1 MYPRRNVRFGYGG
14 LREKKNS
21 HRREIKR
28 VAVRE
33 RELKGEFEREKA
45 MRERE
50 RERESW
56 QREMQSPFS

>member
-14 LREKKNS
+14 LREKKKKS

-33 RELKGEFEREKA
+33 RELKREFEREKA

-50 RERESW
+50 RESW
-56 QREMQSPFS
+56 

>member
-33 RELKGEFEREKA
+33 RELKREKA

-50 RERESW
+50 RERDSW
-56 QREMQSPFS
+56 QREMRSPFS

>member
-14 LREKKNS
+14 LREKKKKKS

-33 RELKGEFEREKA
+33 RELKREFEREKA

-50 RERESW
+50 RESW
-56 QREMQSPFS
+56 QREMRSPFS